1 MSYTTTPSNYSEIKS
16 YISEYSEETV
26 RCIINAK
33 HCYIIDTCSIE
44 FYKKENRVESFAEYV
59 KQTNG
64 TIIVFRTILMEMCG
78 DRGALD
84 RLHIDFF
91 KCLYESGVK
100 VFILYEE
107 NILGILNAY
116 TQRSEI
122 GRFLKNAVLCVKGPT
137 GLLRNFLDANSDIMH
152 KIVSPTVSFSEESF
166 SQFWNELRGIKK
178 HKDSLGEVVCA
189 ICIHMLANMED
200 MNKFKYI
207 FTTEDKPS
215 ITILAKVINNQRK
228 YNTTL
233 NKDMIGVATS
243 AKIVEEMFQKGIL
256 ASKADIESFYKPF
269 NDQTRIRAT
278 VKKKYD
284 VQLSIISLTVS
295 EFAEFIVENEG
306 SVLC

>member
-1 MSYTTTPSNYSEIKS
+1 MSYTTAPSNYSEINS
-16 YISEYSEETV
+16 YIFEYSEETV
-26 RCIINAK
+26 RRIINAK

-44 FYKKENRVESFAEYV
+44 FYKKENRVEAFAEFV

-64 TIIVFRTILMEMCG
+64 SIIVFRTILMEMCG
-78 DRGALD
+78 DRGAPD

-91 KCLYESGVK
+91 KCLYESGVE
-100 VFILYEE
+100 VFVLYEE
-107 NILGILNAY
+107 NIFGILNAY
-116 TQRSEI
+116 TQKSEI
-122 GRFLKNAVLCVKGPT
+122 GRFFKNAVLCVKGPV
-137 GLLRNFLDANSDIMH
+137 GLLKDFLDTNSDIMH
-152 KIVSPTVSFSEESF
+152 KIVSPTVSFNEELF
-166 SQFWNELRGIKK
+166 VLFWNKLRGIKK

-200 MNKFKYI
+200 INKFKYI

-215 ITILAKVINNQRK
+215 ITVLAKVINNQRK
-228 YNTTL
+228 YNTTS

-256 ASKADIESFYKPF
+256 ASKEDIESFYMPF
-269 NDQTRIRAT
+269 NEQTRIKVT

-284 VQLSIISLTVS
+284 IKLREISFTVS

-306 SVLC
+306 AVLC